1 MSSNPGSTDYAAGS
15 RAGRARFLASALVC
29 MALLNVHDDADAQTI
44 SGSGTR
50 DCRAFNLAVERE
62 SAAAIDSYV
71 SWAQG
76 FVSGVNA
83 ANRQGINISIDH
95 AGLFHWMVR
104 YCTTH
109 HDAALYAALAELV
122 GLQQP

>member
-1 MSSNPGSTDYAAGS
+1 MTTKFSAA
-15 RAGRARFLASALVC
+15 FLARRTRYFILPLVC
-29 MALLNVHDDADAQTI
+29 VTLLGVHNDAGAQTI

-50 DCRAFNLAVERE
+50 DCRAFNFAVERE

-83 ANRQGINISIDH
+83 ANRQGINLSIDH
-95 AGLFHWMVR
+95 AGLFHWLAR
-104 YCTTH
+104 YCTAH
-109 HDAALYAALAELV
+109 RDAALYAALAELV
-122 GLQQP
+122 GLRRP

>member
-1 MSSNPGSTDYAAGS
+1 MAKNSGAAA
-15 RAGRARFLASALVC
+15 RAQAIRFFMLPLICV
-29 MALLNVHDDADAQTI
+29 ALLTVQDKLGAQTI

-50 DCRAFNLAVERE
+50 DCRAFNVAVERE
-62 SAAAIDSYV
+62 STAAIDSYV

-83 ANRQGINISIDH
+83 ANRQGINLSIDH
-95 AGLFHWMVR
+95 AGLFHWMAQ

-109 HDAALYAALAELV
+109 RDDALYAALAELV
-122 GLQQP
+122 GLH